1 MPSLI
6 QVAYVTATILFI
18 VGLHYLRAP
27 ATAPGGNILAALG
40 MLIAIV
46 ATLLDQAILHYEL
59 IGWGLLV
66 ETLIGVLAAR
76 LVRMTAMPQMVGL
89 FNGLGG
95 GASALV
101 AVGEYWRR
109 LSASAGLTFETC
121 LTIVLGALIGG
132 VTLTG
137 SLVTFGKLQELLPG

>member
-27 ATAPGGNILAALG
+27 ATAPCGNILAALG
-40 MLIAIV
+40 MLIAVV
-46 ATLLDQAILHYEL
+46 ATLLDQAIMHYEL
-59 IGWGLLV
+59 IVGGLLV
-66 ETLIGVLAAR
+66 GTLIGVLAAR

-101 AVGEYWRR
+101 GYTQHLYRKWR
-109 LSASAGLTFETC
+109 
-121 LTIVLGALIGG
+121 
-132 VTLTG
+132 
-137 SLVTFGKLQELLPG
+137 